1 MFGLLFYALL
11 YFKIFSDINE
21 CSVNKG
27 GCQNDCRNTP
37 GGFICS
43 CMNGFRLHS
52 NGKDCIRKYSIS
64 IYMYIYQLRQN
75 RRNIND
81 GLLNIYIFFFNS
93 SIFNHV

>member
-11 YFKIFSDINE
+11 YFIFFSDINE

-27 GCQNDCRNTP
+27 GCENDCRNTP

-52 NGKDCIRKYSIS
+52 NGKDCIRKYSID
-64 IYMYIYQLRQN
+64 IYMYIYQLK
-75 RRNIND
+75 
-81 GLLNIYIFFFNS
+81 
-93 SIFNHV
+93 